1 MSIMILTIADVQ
13 WLMSHLNQHAQSVF
27 MRIKGNIQLGQL
39 MSVVKLLKI
48 HSVSSN
54 YANDVFLWF
63 S

>member
-27 MRIKGNIQLGQL
+27 MRIKGHIQLGQL
-39 MSVVKLLKI
+39 MFVVKLLKI
-48 HSVSSN
+48 HSVSNN